1 MCVGFRRSFSDSLCE
16 ELPASVIFDY
26 PTVDAL
32 VGYLAAKLPET
43 AIVAAPGGDDYDDD
57 YGDLAE
63 DELLKQLSERLS

>member
-1 MCVGFRRSFSDSLCE
+1 VNPIDFENSEGNVGL
-16 ELPASVIFDY
+16 AN
-26 PTVDAL
+26 AL
-32 VGYLAAKLPET
+32 LGHLAAKLPET

>member
-1 MCVGFRRSFSDSLCE
+1 M
-16 ELPASVIFDY
+16 IDY
-26 PTVDAL
+26 PTVDEL

-43 AIVAAPGGDDYDDD
+43 VTSPRGAIPDDD